1 MFWRE
6 HVGGHRLYTQS
17 SGPGRAEDEW
27 TRDQDGMEE
36 PAAQDENGT
45 RRQYD
50 SVEDAGVNHVGKIN
64 SKVERRR
71 KYISKIHGNVDAVSG
86 S

>member
-1 MFWRE
+1 MARACRRPSTIHTKQW
-6 HVGGHRLYTQS
+6 S
-17 SGPGRAEDEW
+17 GRAEDEW

-64 SKVERRR
+64 SKAERRR
-71 KYISKIHGNVDAVSG
+71 KYISKIHGNVDAVPG